1 MTKGVD
7 ISSWQKNLDVKTLS
21 ARGFGFAIAKI
32 SEGQSWVDPCFDR
45 FYSEAGSIDLPF
57 GAYVY
62 SHACTEAAARAEA
75 VKALELLRGRPLRL
89 GVWLDVEDA
98 AQLNT
103 PNLGEIVA
111 AFCDEIRKAGYKT
124 GAYGS
129 AGQLWARVSP
139 SNFNGLV
146 WAASWGL
153 QPRFSCDV
161 WQYTDHLTVE
171 GYSGPVD
178 GDYAMS
184 ARFEELLLGEEEK
197 PQEADEDGVSFTLT
211 IPVLQYGDFGDDV
224 KALQGELLAL
234 GYSCGGKKNW
244 RGAETP
250 DGVFGNVTEE
260 SLRSFQR
267 SRNLTDNG
275 IADQET
281 RAALLGIKI

>member
-1 MTKGVD
+1 MIKGVD

-57 GAYVY
+57 GAYIY

-75 VKALELLRGRPLRL
+75 AKALELLRGRPLRL

-184 ARFEELLLGEEEK
+184 ERFEELLRGEEEK

-234 GYSCGGKKNW
+234 GYSCGGKRNW
-244 RGAETP
+244 QGGETP
-250 DGVFGNVTEE
+250 DGIFGNVTKA
-260 SLRSFQR
+260 SVAAIQR
-267 SRNLTDNG
+267 KNGLADNG
-275 IADQET
+275 IVGPKT
-281 RAALLGIKI
+281 RRLLLGV